1 MWTHRFELFADYFQ
15 FYLQDESAE
24 GNLGESWNQQAV
36 RRLLALA
43 PGTVGVGTVRNMT
56 VPVTVQVR
64 QSEPEE
70 ELARWD
76 HVVECGIEVPSG
88 RLVVAGCTDYFP
100 DAARIEV
107 RPGHYRVRVCYGG
120 LNTLSED
127 GLEGDD
133 HYKVVLWPA
142 EPAAVRVLKQ
152 WRGRK
157 ARYQAP

>member
-1 MWTHRFELFADYFQ
+1 MRTHRLELFADYFQ

-24 GNLGESWNQQAV
+24 GNLAESWNRQAV

-43 PGTVGVGTVRNMT
+43 PGTIGVGTVRNMT
-56 VPVTVQVR
+56 VPVVVQVR
-64 QSEPEE
+64 KSEPKAD
-70 ELARWD
+70 LARWD
-76 HVVECGIEVPSG
+76 HVVECCVDIPSG

-107 RPGHYRVRVCYGG
+107 SPGHYRGRVCYGG

-127 GLEGDD
+127 GLEGED

-152 WRGRK
+152 WRGRT
-157 ARYQAP
+157 ARYQGP